1 MLTRLSVAPAN
12 SCVCSIYNQ
21 DFKEMNTQ
29 SKTHFTVA
37 VYGSRRQNEFAPR
50 VASFIR
56 RLNELGMQVIIHSKL
71 YRYLASEVPGRLD
84 FLRVVDDEDDDWNAN
99 VAVSFGGDGT
109 FLRTAHWIG
118 HREIPIAG
126 VNTGHL
132 GYLTA
137 FTIDDIDLLSEVILS
152 GNIAVEERSVLAA
165 YNVTGREPILLGNA
179 LNEVAVLKTDD
190 ASMISCQMTIGE
202 ASPALYKA
210 DGVLVSTPTGST
222 GYNLS
227 VDGPILQPT
236 ASVLVI
242 SPIAA
247 HSLTMRPL
255 VVGDDNE
262 IVIKTECRS
271 RNFLVSIDGRSLR
284 LDAGSC
290 IRIAKAPFITKVV
303 QRPDHTFVDTL
314 RTKLLWGI

>member
-1 MLTRLSVAPAN
+1 METSSTSTL
-12 SCVCSIYNQ
+12 
-21 DFKEMNTQ
+21 
-29 SKTHFTVA
+29 TVA
-37 VYGSRRQNEFAPR
+37 IYGSRRQNEFAPR
-50 VASFIR
+50 VANFV
-56 RLNELGMQVIIHSKL
+56 RLLSQQGTHIVMHAKL
-71 YRYLASEVPGRLD
+71 YRHLVSEVPGRLD
-84 FLRVVDDEDDDWNAN
+84 VKRVVDDEDTDFTAD

-109 FLRTAHWIG
+109 FLRTARWIG
-118 HREIPIAG
+118 PRQIPIVG

-137 FTIDDIDLLSEVILS
+137 FTIDDLETLAHMIVAREMT
-152 GNIAVEERSVLAA
+152 VERRTVLAA
-165 YNVTGREPILLGNA
+165 YDVTAEKPVFLGDA

-190 ASMISCQMTIGE
+190 ASMISCEVTIGA

-210 DGVLVSTPTGST
+210 DGILVSTPTGST

-255 VVGDDNE
+255 VVDDSSE
-262 IVIKTECRS
+262 ITIKTDCRA
-271 RNFLVSIDGRSLR
+271 RHFLVSIDGRSLR
-284 LDAGSC
+284 LETGS
-290 IRIAKAPFITKVV
+290 RIKVMKAPFTTEVV
-303 QRPDHTFVDTL
+303 QRPGHTFVDTL